1 MSLHVP
7 TLVLMLVV
15 GFGLLTLQLW
25 VAGRGA
31 LNRGELRQLAW
42 SSGPFCGGFLFF
54 ALRPWLPGWL
64 TLVGG
69 NLLLMV
75 GIAGLTAAVY
85 RHLLNRSLPVWHHWL
100 FVAAALAVPAVL
112 DVPTPVRAGGMSAAM
127 GLLMLPGTIVALR
140 QGWRGELSFRVVA
153 LMLLLASLALWVR
166 VGFAA
171 WWLQAKPDAD
181 MAAFWSGAIFML
193 AFMAVLAAGFS
204 FVLAS
209 FERVAS
215 QMRQLAS
222 IDGLTGACNHNTTVS
237 LLAHSLER
245 SRREGQPV
253 SFVMLDLDHFKRVND
268 RHGHAV
274 GDLVLQDFARRAC
287 GLIRRQD
294 VFGRL
299 GGEEFL
305 LILPETTLE
314 QAALAAERLR
324 LAQGRAGNGL
334 PVVTLS
340 AGVVSVPHA
349 DWGFCSAAELLV
361 SAGHLLQV
369 AKDTGD
375 RVVSLTTVHRDAAP
389 AHAVRHRHGHQY
401 AETVPPAST
410 C

>member
-15 GFGLLTLQLW
+15 GYGLLTLQLW

-42 SSGPFCGGFLFF
+42 SSGPFCGGFAFF

-69 NLLLMV
+69 NLLLMA

-85 RHLLNRSLPVWHHWL
+85 RHLLNRGLPVWHHWL
-100 FVAAALAVPAVL
+100 LVAAALAVPAVL
-112 DVPTPVRAGGMSAAM
+112 DAPTPVRAGGMSAAM
-127 GLLMLPGTIVALR
+127 GLLLLPGTVVALR
-140 QGWRGELSFRVVA
+140 KGWRGELSFRVVA
-153 LMLLLASLALWVR
+153 LMLLLASVSLWAR

-171 WWLQAKPDAD
+171 WWQSAQPDAET
-181 MAAFWSGAIFML
+181 AAFWSGAIFML

-222 IDGLTGACNHNTTVS
+222 IDGLTGAVNHNTTVS
-237 LLAHSLER
+237 LLTHSLER

-268 RHGHAV
+268 QHGHVV
-274 GDLVLQDFARRAC
+274 GDQVLKAVSACARARLR
-287 GLIRRQD
+287 GSD
-294 VFGRL
+294 VLGRL
-299 GGEEFL
+299 GGEEFGL
-305 LILPETTLE
+305 VLPATGIVGARHLAE
-314 QAALAAERLR
+314 QVR
-324 LAQGRAGNGL
+324 LAVEALELKGDGGRPL
-334 PVVTLS
+334 RITLS
-340 AGVVSVPHA
+340 AGVAEAARTDTSETLMHLA
-349 DWGFCSAAELLV
+349 DKALYQAKQKGRNRVIVADDWMRNST
-361 SAGHLLQV
+361 LQS
-369 AKDTGD
+369 
-375 RVVSLTTVHRDAAP
+375 VVS
-389 AHAVRHRHGHQY
+389 
-401 AETVPPAST
+401 
-410 C
+410 